1 VDERLAAAVGERVRG
16 LRTRAGKSVR
26 EQARDLGIS
35 ASSLSMLENSRGGI
49 SLQRL
54 QEVAAHFGLTLTDL
68 LSEPRDG
75 AVAPQP
81 IEVLRGREHPAGVE
95 RGQGTLYQLLGTAP
109 GHQLQ
114 PYVLSFQPGG
124 GYEEDTI
131 AHTGEEFAYVVF
143 GEVELLYGEERIA
156 LAAGD
161 ATRFRTETPH
171 AFRNASAHAVAIV
184 VGAATPPW

>member
-26 EQARDLGIS
+26 EQARELGIS
-35 ASSLSMLENSRGGI
+35 ASSLSTLENSRGGI

-54 QEVAAHFGLTLTDL
+54 QQVADHFGLTLTDL
-68 LSEPRDG
+68 LSEPAGPDTG
-75 AVAPQP
+75 AAPLEVMRRHEQP
-81 IEVLRGREHPAGVE
+81 PGVE
-95 RGQGTLYQLLGTAP
+95 RGTGTLYQLLGS
-109 GHQLQ
+109 GREHELQ
-114 PYVLSFQPGG
+114 PYVLSFSPGG
-124 GYEEDTI
+124 GYEQDPI
-131 AHTGEEFAYVVF
+131 AHAGEEFAYVVF
-143 GEVELLYGEERIA
+143 GEVELVHGEERVA
-156 LAAGD
+156 LTAGD